1 MVFKPKG
8 YAQMTH
14 SDQISETI
22 GYSVIAH
29 KEGAQLGDVVHVFF
43 DPDSKN
49 ISGMTF
55 RSKTFGKESW
65 FGVEEIELF
74 GKDVILLKGEASVT
88 PGSEKRRDKGQKP
101 QRDAGHAGGNSG
113 RQAVRHT

>member
-55 RSKTFGKESW
+55 RSKTFGYFNKNLRLPVDSAEIKIGPDQIMVPSAYSER
-65 FGVEEIELF
+65 VEEH
-74 GKDVILLKGEASVT
+74 KGS
-88 PGSEKRRDKGQKP
+88 PGFLRRIFSAKE
-101 QRDAGHAGGNSG
+101 
-113 RQAVRHT
+113 V